1 MLSTN
6 GRGFPPSVVPGD
18 INTKRVKIWSLVGAF
33 LAFALPGHSNS
44 RSTTLWTIYSV
55 FLVDRALWRSPY
67 AFLHFAVKSLSTPNL
82 PILHYVMF
90 SRTGDRRLMHS
101 SRVLLILSR
110 RSARKLN
117 GFQTWGK
124 RTTHHQSIQLFDV

>member
-6 GRGFPPSVVPGD
+6 GRGFPSSVVPGD

-44 RSTTLWTIYSV
+44 RSTILWTIYSV
-55 FLVDRALWRSPY
+55 FLVDRAV
-67 AFLHFAVKSLSTPNL
+67 AFSICIKSLSTPNL

-90 SRTGDRRLMHS
+90 SHDSQRTGDRRLMHS

-124 RTTHHQSIQLFDV
+124 RTTHHQSIQLFDI